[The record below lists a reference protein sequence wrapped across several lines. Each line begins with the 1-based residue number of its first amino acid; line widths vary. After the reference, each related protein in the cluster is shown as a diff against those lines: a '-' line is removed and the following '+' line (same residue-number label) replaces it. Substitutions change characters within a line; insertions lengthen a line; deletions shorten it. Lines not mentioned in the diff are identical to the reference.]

1 MNNSHNLP
9 ASLINSM
16 NNQTVNITTMN
27 KTLLS
32 TSLLSSLIALP
43 NISIAEETTAAS
55 APVAAEAVWD
65 GNAELGFI
73 QTSGNSDTQSL
84 NGRFNLSRELDK
96 LKTALKLEA
105 LTSEDSGE
113 RSSEKYLAQ
122 VKVNYAIGEYDYLT
136 SLATYQDDRFSGY
149 EYQSVLAV
157 GYGYHAWNDK
167 NGKLDLEAGPG
178 YRRDVLKDRNSDGDK
193 IEEEAIARL
202 GLDLLVNISDTA
214 KFTEVFTIEA
224 GDSNVIYKSDMG
236 IQSTLAGELAMK
248 VSYQVVHATNVP
260 ANTKNTDSLVGVTLV
275 YDF

>member
-1 MNNSHNLP
+1 MKN
-9 ASLINSM
+9 
-16 NNQTVNITTMN
+16 
-27 KTLLS
+27 TLLS

-43 NISIAEETTAAS
+43 SISIAEETTAAS
-55 APVAAEAVWD
+55 EPVAAEAVWD

-113 RSSEKYLAQ
+113 SSSEKYLAQ

-136 SLATYQDDRFSGY
+136 SLLSYEDDRFSGY
-149 EYQSVLAV
+149 EYQSILAV
-157 GYGYHAWNDK
+157 GYGYHAWNDE

-178 YRRDVLKDRNSDGDK
+178 YRRDVLRVRNSDGEK

-224 GDSNVIYKSDMG
+224 GDSNVVYKSDMG
-236 IQSTLAGELAMK
+236 IQSALAGELAMK
-248 VSYQVVHATNVP
+248 VSYQVVHSTNVP
-260 ANTKNTDSLVGVTLV
+260 SGTKNTDSLVGVTLV